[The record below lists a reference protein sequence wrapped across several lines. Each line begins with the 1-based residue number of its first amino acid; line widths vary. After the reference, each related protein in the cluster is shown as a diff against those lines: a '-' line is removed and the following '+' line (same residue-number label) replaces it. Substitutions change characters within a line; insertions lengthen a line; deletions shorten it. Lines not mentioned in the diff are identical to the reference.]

1 MKYKSYL
8 SVKEKENLQ
17 NQIIKKTGLKV
28 EFHNDHLKITTSEWI
43 K

>member
-1 MKYKSYL
+1 MTYINYL
-8 SVKEKENLQ
+8 SVEEKEDLQ

-28 EFHNDHLKITTSEWI
+28 EFHNDHLKIITGEWL